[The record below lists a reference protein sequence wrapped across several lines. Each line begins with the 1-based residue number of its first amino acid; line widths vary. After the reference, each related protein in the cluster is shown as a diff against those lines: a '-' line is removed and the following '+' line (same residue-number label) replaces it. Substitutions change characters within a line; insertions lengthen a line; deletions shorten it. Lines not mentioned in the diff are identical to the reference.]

1 MKIPFNNIGLDY
13 PRSGEA
19 FAYPEEMEFVMK
31 TKKICSALLS
41 LALSAA
47 VMLPVC
53 GVNVSADVIADG
65 TCGDN
70 LTWTLDDNDVLTISG
85 QGAMTNFSRNSMPWE
100 LYISSIK
107 SVVIQ
112 NGVTSIG
119 ENAFNSHSALESV
132 SLSES
137 ITNIGSNSFYG
148 CGSLTS
154 LMIPEGVKR
163 IESYAFAN
171 CENITNVVLPS
182 TITYIGAEAF
192 WCCTSV
198 DEVICYANPD
208 NLEWDEES
216 CDDFKAKSAGKPVT
230 TCKVQAEYCDAYNDK
245 FAGKVNVNFV
255 GFNVSKANGT
265 CGDDLTWELDNSNVL
280 TITGTGK
287 MYDYT
292 ASSAPTWDQ
301 YKTDIVKVIINSGAN
316 SIGNNA
322 FNGCTS
328 LVCIDIPEGVES
340 IGDSAFQDCTGLTA
354 IELPTS
360 VSSIGNSA
368 FSGCSQL
375 EEITIPE
382 GVVNIDSNA
391 FLGCGSLTTFS
402 IPSTVT
408 NIGADA
414 FKGCT
419 SVTEFVCKAAPTLN
433 WTDSGCDDFQAG
445 KATKCKVVDAAA
457 FNAKFAKGDST
468 DINVTFEEYILGSGQ
483 CGDNAT
489 WLLKGNGVLTISG
502 TGAMTDYESQSAWY
516 DYRDQITGI
525 VIENGITSIG
535 NHAFSN
541 CYKPKTITIP
551 GSVQRI
557 GAGAFSN
564 CGFTSI
570 SIPDGVKTI
579 ENQAFYYCE
588 YLTTLTM
595 SDSVT
600 TIGEEAFYSCYRLE
614 TVYLSNK
621 LTSIGLKAFYGANNV
636 ADIYLNADPT
646 KLTWIWDNDYSND
659 HFKDNRETVCHV
671 PENAL
676 PFYNSKFSDVNVT
689 FQGDLDDITYLAGN
703 SITLADQIGVNFF
716 VGLEDT
722 IDPADVTVSFTWGS
736 GIDATTQESYVHN
749 VTGTLTA
756 VQDPSTHGGAEYV
769 ATCSVAARAMTD
781 TVTMEIK
788 NGNTVIMTGECRV
801 VDYADALAKQTG
813 NLNNMTEIKIHRLLK
828 AMLNY
833 GAESQNYFGYRTDDL
848 ANAPKYLSSIQEPG
862 GFTDLP
868 TVSEYIAA
876 QKVAAQDY
884 VDLYANLDIKNIG
897 TDRPELGIKYNSMS
911 VICTSQ
917 TKVRLY
923 FQVSDASKHDDLVIK
938 DINNNTLDIS
948 LRKNA
953 TSLYYVE
960 ISGITPARL
969 YGGMLIT
976 INGTEYKFYYEDY
989 MGKCVVLDNKFADT
1003 AVALGA
1009 YSYFADK
1016 YVYGG

>member
-1 MKIPFNNIGLDY
+1 
-13 PRSGEA
+13 
-19 FAYPEEMEFVMK
+19 MEFVMK

-53 GVNVSADVIADG
+53 GVRVNADANE
-65 TCGDN
+65 GDFSN
-70 LTWTLDDNDVLTISG
+70 GLHWSYDSSSKTLTITGSG
-85 QGAMTNFSRNSMPWE
+85 QMGSLASNRPW
-100 LYISSIK
+100 SSYAGDIETVNL
-107 SVVIQ
+107 SSGI
-112 NGVTSIG
+112 TSIG
-119 ENAFNSHSALESV
+119 EYAF
-132 SLSES
+132 
-137 ITNIGSNSFYG
+137 YR
-148 CGSLTS
+148 CTS
-154 LMIPEGVKR
+154 LNSINIPEGIKEIGTYAFYECSSLTKIVIPSSVIS
-163 IESYAFAN
+163 IES
-171 CENITNVVLPS
+171 
-182 TITYIGAEAF
+182 EAF
-192 WCCTSV
+192 FECTSV
-198 DEVICYANPD
+198 SEVECYPAPN
-208 NLEWDEES
+208 NLTWNEGGK
-216 CDDFKAKSAGKPVT
+216 DDFKKNGT
-230 TCKVQAEYCDAYNDK
+230 TECKVQKDYLQDYKSK
-245 FAGKVNVNFV
+245 FNGVVNVTFV
-255 GFNVSKANGT
+255 GGLNISKASGT

-328 LVCIDIPEGVES
+328 LVSIDIPEGVES

-382 GVVNIDSNA
+382 GVVSIDSNA

-525 VIENGITSIG
+525 AIENGITSIG
-535 NHAFSN
+535 NYSFVG
-541 CYKPKTITIP
+541 CTKPRSIIIP
-551 GSVQRI
+551 ESVQRI
-557 GAGAFSN
+557 GISAFDHCNFS
-564 CGFTSI
+564 TI
-570 SIPDGVKTI
+570 SIPNGVRTI
-579 ENQAFYYCE
+579 EKHAFEYCE
-588 YLTTLTM
+588 YITTLTM

-600 TIGEEAFYSCYRLE
+600 TIGENAFYGCSRL
-614 TVYLSNK
+614 TTIYLSNG
-621 LTSIGLKAFYGANNV
+621 LTFIDNKAFEGAYNV
-636 ADIYLNADPT
+636 ENIYLSADPT
-646 KLTWIWDNDYSND
+646 KLTWVWDSENSYEY
-659 HFKDNRETVCHV
+659 FMGTRETVCHV
-671 PENAL
+671 PKNAL

-689 FQGDLDDITYLAGN
+689 FKGDLDDITYLAGN

-716 VGLEDT
+716 VGLDEDT

-781 TVTMEIK
+781 TVTMEIR
-788 NGNTVIMTGECRV
+788 NGNNVIITGECRI

-876 QKVAAQDY
+876 QKAVAQDY
-884 VDLYANLDIKNIG
+884 VDQYANLDIKNIG
-897 TDRPELGIKYNSMS
+897 TDHPELGIKYNSMS
-911 VICTSQ
+911 VICAGQ

-923 FQVSDASKHDDLVIK
+923 FQVSDASKLGDLVIK